1 MQVLAARRRQLLSE
15 KVIRSEFVTIADCA
29 RHFGVSAST
38 IARDLD
44 VLSTDGRL
52 SRVRGGA
59 ISAGAA
65 RRMRSDRPTSYVA

>member
-15 KVIRSEFVTIADCA
+15 KVLRSEFVTITECA
-29 RHFGVSAST
+29 RLFGVSAST
-38 IARDLD
+38 ITRDLD
-44 VLSTDGRL
+44 VLSADGRL

-65 RRMRSDRPTSYVA
+65 RRMRSDRPTRHVA